1 MLAGQEGFGETS
13 DPEDHICGLRARQGP
28 AGEQWEDVKSHRLTA
43 WSSVLTAAPN
53 PPGPLS
59 PTGGLT
65 PRSGFVL
72 NLL

>member
-1 MLAGQEGFGETS
+1 MWAESPG
-13 DPEDHICGLRARQGP
+13 QGP
-28 AGEQWEDVKSHRLTA
+28 AGEQWEDVKSQRLTA
-43 WSSVLTAAPN
+43 WSSVLTAAPD